1 MNNVLKIFFLVLFI
15 TLTSCASKVEINPV
29 VNVSTPSGLKKI
41 KGKYAG
47 YVQTGGWQLESKA
60 DGWNCSAWTF
70 DVDVNQVFSNGMTQL
85 LNNSF
90 EDIKIYSKVLSKE
103 ELKNGNYIAQV
114 SILQS
119 NATASF
125 IATPGFFTNKI
136 ESKVFLN
143 TIVSALGNSGLQ
155 FQNNVDS
162 NGIGMNSSWGCDA
175 AEGTQIAVDQAVSKI
190 TEIGALYIREGVRS
204 VQDNSN

>member
-1 MNNVLKIFFLVLFI
+1 MFKSIIYILSFI
-15 TLTSCASKVEINPV
+15 ILSSCASKVEINPTA
-29 VNVSTPSGLKKI
+29 NVSTPTGLKKI

-70 DVDVNQVFSNGMTQL
+70 DVDVNQVFSNSMIQL

-90 EDIKIYSKVLSKE
+90 EDIKIYSNVLSKE
-103 ELKNGNYIAQV
+103 RLKKNNYIAQV

-119 NATASF
+119 NANASF

-143 TIVSALGNSGLQ
+143 TIVSALGSSGLQ
-155 FQNNVDS
+155 FQNNLDS

-175 AEGTQIAVDQAVSKI
+175 AEGTQIAVEQAVSKI
-190 TEIGALYIREGVRS
+190 TELGALYIREGVRS
-204 VQDNSN
+204 VQDDSD

>member
-1 MNNVLKIFFLVLFI
+1 MFKSIIYILLFI
-15 TLTSCASKVEINPV
+15 ILSSCASKVEINPTA
-29 VNVSTPSGLKKI
+29 NVSTPTGLKKI

-70 DVDVNQVFSNGMTQL
+70 DVDVNQVFSNSMIQL

-90 EDIKIYSKVLSKE
+90 EDIKIYSNVLSKE
-103 ELKNGNYIAQV
+103 ELKKNNYIAQV

-119 NATASF
+119 NANASF
-125 IATPGFFTNKI
+125 IATAGFFTNKI

-143 TIVSALGNSGLQ
+143 TIVSALGSSGLQ
-155 FQNNVDS
+155 FQNNLDS

-175 AEGTQIAVDQAVSKI
+175 AEGTQIAVEQAVSKI
-190 TEIGALYIREGVRS
+190 TELGALYIREGVRS
-204 VQDNSN
+204 VQDDSD

>member
-1 MNNVLKIFFLVLFI
+1 MFKSVIYILTFI
-15 TLTSCASKVEINPV
+15 ILSSCASKVEINPTA
-29 VNVSTPSGLKKI
+29 NVSTPTGLKKI

-70 DVDVNQVFSNGMTQL
+70 DVDVNQVFSNSMIQL

-90 EDIKIYSKVLSKE
+90 EDIKIFSNVLSKE
-103 ELKNGNYIAQV
+103 ELKKNNYIAQV

-119 NATASF
+119 NANASF

-143 TIVSALGNSGLQ
+143 TIVSALGSSGLQ
-155 FQNNVDS
+155 FQNNLDS

-175 AEGTQIAVDQAVSKI
+175 AEGTQIAVEQAVSKI
-190 TEIGALYIREGVRS
+190 TELGALYIREGVRS
-204 VQDNSN
+204 VQDDSD

>member
-70 DVDVNQVFSNGMTQL
+70 DVPTCSMNWLVQYYTFFKLYFIIFGFRQ
-85 LNNSF
+85 
-90 EDIKIYSKVLSKE
+90 KV
-103 ELKNGNYIAQV
+103 IC
-114 SILQS
+114 I
-119 NATASF
+119 
-125 IATPGFFTNKI
+125 I
-136 ESKVFLN
+136 
-143 TIVSALGNSGLQ
+143 
-155 FQNNVDS
+155 
-162 NGIGMNSSWGCDA
+162 
-175 AEGTQIAVDQAVSKI
+175 
-190 TEIGALYIREGVRS
+190 
-204 VQDNSN
+204 

>member
-1 MNNVLKIFFLVLFI
+1 MFKSVIYILTFI
-15 TLTSCASKVEINPV
+15 ILSSCASKVEINPIA
-29 VNVSTPSGLKKI
+29 NVSTPTGLKKI

-70 DVDVNQVFSNGMTQL
+70 DVDVNQVFSNSMIQL

-90 EDIKIYSKVLSKE
+90 DDIKIFSNVLSKE
-103 ELKNGNYIAQV
+103 ELKKNNYIAQV

-119 NATASF
+119 NANASF

-143 TIVSALGNSGLQ
+143 TIVSALGSSGLQ
-155 FQNNVDS
+155 FQNNLDS

-175 AEGTQIAVDQAVSKI
+175 AEGTQIAVEQAVSKI
-190 TEIGALYIREGVRS
+190 TELGALYIREGVRS
-204 VQDNSN
+204 VQDDSD

>member
-1 MNNVLKIFFLVLFI
+1 MFKSVIYILTFI
-15 TLTSCASKVEINPV
+15 ILSSCASKVEINPTA
-29 VNVSTPSGLKKI
+29 NVSTPTGLKRI

-70 DVDVNQVFSNGMTQL
+70 DVDVNQVFSNSMIQL

-90 EDIKIYSKVLSKE
+90 EDIKIFSNVLSKE
-103 ELKNGNYIAQV
+103 ELKKNNYIAQV

-119 NATASF
+119 NANASF

-143 TIVSALGNSGLQ
+143 TIVSALGSSGLQ
-155 FQNNVDS
+155 FQNNLDS

-175 AEGTQIAVDQAVSKI
+175 AEGTQIAVEQAVSKI
-190 TEIGALYIREGVRS
+190 TELGALYIREGVRS
-204 VQDNSN
+204 VQDDSD